1 MKNQLEALHIDEL
14 EDRVE
19 FSVCSVN
26 LDSDDEESEKSPP
39 STGGDHGQIS
49 DSKQTDP
56 DV

>member
-1 MKNQLEALHIDEL
+1 MKDPLEALHIDEL

-19 FSVCSVN
+19 FSACSAN
-26 LDSDDEESEKSPP
+26 LDTDDEESEKTPP
-39 STGGDHGQIS
+39 HTGGDHGEIS